1 MSTTQ
6 FQAQT
11 QSEIEEV
18 LRWRFDEL
26 VRANYTVEDALDIAA
41 HVEIDLHEAIALRDQ
56 GCPSA
61 TAVRILL

>member
-1 MSTTQ
+1 M
-6 FQAQT
+6 
-11 QSEIEEV
+11 

-26 VRANYTVEDALDIAA
+26 VRAHYTVEDAADIAA
-41 HVEIDLHEAIALRDQ
+41 HVEIDLHEAIALCER

>member
-6 FQAQT
+6 VQQQT

-26 VRANYTVEDALDIAA
+26 VRANYTVEDAVDIAA

>member
-6 FQAQT
+6 VQQQT

-26 VRANYTVEDALDIAA
+26 VRANYTVEDAVDIAA
-41 HVEIDLHEAIALRDQ
+41 HVEIDLHEAIALRER

>member
-1 MSTTQ
+1 MSATQ
-6 FQAQT
+6 FQEPGQT
-11 QSEIEEV
+11 EIKEV

-26 VRANYTVEDALDIAA
+26 VRAHYTVEDALDIAA